1 MDRPW
6 FRRRR
11 HPATM
16 RCMTS
21 LPSPQQLSAQATG
34 AARQVTI
41 EIVAETGSTNADL
54 LARTASLT
62 APVLLVAGTQTA
74 GRGRAGRAWHSAAG
88 ASLTFSL
95 AWKFKR
101 TLPQLVGLPLAVGVA
116 IAEALRDY
124 GVEVRLKWP
133 NDVLLDGRKLAGILI
148 EAAVA
153 PDGVWAVIGIG
164 INLALPQ
171 ALAERMDNP
180 AAALPPLPVTQ
191 TELLAALLNSLA
203 PVLSEFDVAG
213 IAPFIERWN
222 ALHAWR
228 GEPVVVLDQGQAR
241 QRGIAIGVDDAG
253 RLLLDTAAGQVAL
266 LSGDVSLRRAGA

>member
-1 MDRPW
+1 
-6 FRRRR
+6 
-11 HPATM
+11 M

-21 LPSPQQLSAQATG
+21 LPSPQQLSALATG
-34 AARQVTI
+34 AARQVAI
-41 EIVAETGSTNADL
+41 ELGAETGSTNADL
-54 LARTASLT
+54 LARAASL
-62 APVLLVAGTQTA
+62 AGPVLLMAGTQTA
-74 GRGRAGRAWHSAAG
+74 GRGRAGRTWHSAAG

-116 IAEALRDY
+116 IADALHGC
-124 GVEVRLKWP
+124 GVDVRLKWP

-148 EAAVA
+148 ETATA
-153 PDGVWAVIGIG
+153 PDGLWTVIGIG

-171 ALAERMDNP
+171 TLAGRIDSP
-180 AAALPPLPVTQ
+180 AAALPPLRVTR

-203 PVLSEFDVAG
+203 PALSEFDVTG
-213 IAPFIERWN
+213 IAPFTERWN

-228 GEPVVVLDQGQAR
+228 GEPVMVLDQGQAR
-241 QRGIAIGVDDAG
+241 QQGIAIGVDDTG
-253 RLLLDTAAGQVAL
+253 RLLLDTADGQLAL